1 MPGIEARE
9 PDLTET
15 SKGFSTSPNV
25 APAILPASP
34 DPKAAA
40 EKLVTGMHLPQLV
53 RSVSVEGD
61 GTIEFQLDRGAV
73 IVSLIGRDG
82 FDALLLQRIPDDLWR
97 SARAYAEGN
106 ITTGE
111 LLQSIPASSKRR

>member
-1 MPGIEARE
+1 MAQQAHPEARPVATAEE
-9 PDLTET
+9 PTIGALVHDLAQE
-15 SKGFSTSPNV
+15 
-25 APAILPASP
+25 I
-34 DPKAAA
+34 
-40 EKLVTGMHLPQLV
+40 PQLV

-61 GTIEFQLDRGAV
+61 GTIEFYLDRGAV
-73 IVSLIGRDG
+73 IVALIGRDG
-82 FDALLLQRIPDDLWR
+82 FDSLLLQRIPDDLWR